1 MDKLRAPDK
10 FNLDARNLADAWK
23 KWKEELNLYIDLTM
37 DDDNEPAK
45 VKLFLYL
52 TLIVYFCF
60 SPATDES
67 LFCQMAISATSDTM
81 VECRAELI
89 IKAA

>member
-1 MDKLRAPDK
+1 MHG
-10 FNLDARNLADAWK
+10 K

-52 TLIVYFCF
+52 IGTSGRV
-60 SPATDES
+60 DNQGS
-67 LFCQMAISATSDTM
+67 LRRHI
-81 VECRAELI
+81 
-89 IKAA
+89 

>member
-37 DDDNEPAK
+37 DDDNEP
-45 VKLFLYL
+45 
-52 TLIVYFCF
+52 LIPQINL
-60 SPATDES
+60 SLISES
-67 LFCQMAISATSDTM
+67 CSTP
-81 VECRAELI
+81 
-89 IKAA
+89 

>member
-1 MDKLRAPDK
+1 VTIKRVLFFRAPDK
-10 FNLDARNLADAWK
+10 FNSDARNLAYAWN

-52 TLIVYFCF
+52 IRC
-60 SPATDES
+60 S
-67 LFCQMAISATSDTM
+67 SAD
-81 VECRAELI
+81 V
-89 IKAA
+89 